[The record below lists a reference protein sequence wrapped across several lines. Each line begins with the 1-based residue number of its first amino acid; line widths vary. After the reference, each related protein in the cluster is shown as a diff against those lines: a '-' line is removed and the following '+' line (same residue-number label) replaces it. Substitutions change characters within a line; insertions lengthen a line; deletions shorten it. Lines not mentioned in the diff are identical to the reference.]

1 MGVNFMVRLTLNEY
15 LDEQKITR
23 YELAK
28 RSGIRFQIID
38 NYYKNRV
45 VRYDSDVLDRI
56 CTALGCELGDIIS
69 YQKDTQGVLQKSPDQ
84 RPAPRD
90 F

>member
-1 MGVNFMVRLTLNEY
+1 MVRLRLNEY
-15 LDEQKITR
+15 LNEQKITR

-38 NYYKNRV
+38 NYYKNKV

-56 CTALGCELGDIIS
+56 CTALNCDITDIML
-69 YQKDTQGVLQKSPDQ
+69 YQTDTQENPR
-84 RPAPRD
+84 RPKY
-90 F
+90 